1 VRQAVTQTDSIK
13 IVLKNVSKHFGQV
26 KAVDQISTEF
36 APGSMTT
43 LLGPSGCGKTTLLR
57 LISGLEAVTA
67 GEIWFG
73 DENVTDLSATR
84 RDVGM
89 VFQSYALFPHMTVA
103 RNVGYGLN
111 VLKTDPHQIAEQVQQ
126 SLKMVNL
133 DGYQKR
139 HPDELSGGQ
148 QQRVAVARAMVLKP
162 KVLLFDEPLSN
173 IDSKLRRSMRD
184 DIRMLQ
190 QSSGITSVYVT
201 HDQAEALAVSDEVIV
216 MHDGWIEQQ
225 GPPKSLYHLPQTE
238 FVANFIGESNVV
250 DAVLENDAESQWVVF
265 GGTRIRLPES
275 KKLPER
281 SGRIK
286 LSLRPEMLHI
296 KAEGTREWTL
306 KGVIR
311 QSAYMGPVFEYSID
325 TDVGSL
331 FTRAPAT
338 DQPFR
343 PNDKVYL
350 TIHPED
356 LIIIPAVAAD
366 VIAERD
372 TGSRFDDT

>member
-1 VRQAVTQTDSIK
+1 MSDSSIK
-13 IVLKNVSKHFGQV
+13 IVLKNVSKHFGKV
-26 KAVDQISTEF
+26 RALNTVDIEF
-36 APGSMTT
+36 APGTLTT

-57 LISGLEAVTA
+57 LISGLETVTS

-73 DENVTDLSATR
+73 RENVTQLSATR

-89 VFQSYALFPHMTVA
+89 VFQSYALFPHMTVE
-103 RNVGYGLN
+103 RNVGYGLG
-111 VLKTDPHQIAEQVQQ
+111 VLKVDSSEIVERVQQ

-173 IDSKLRRSMRD
+173 IDSKLRRSMRE

-190 QSSGITSVYVT
+190 KSSGITSVYVT

-216 MHDGWIEQQ
+216 INEGKIEQQ
-225 GPPKSLYHLPQTE
+225 GPPKSLYHHPKTA

-250 DAVLENDAESQWVVF
+250 DATLEKDGNRKWVVL
-265 GGTRIRLPES
+265 GDTRILLPM
-275 KKLPER
+275 
-281 SGRIK
+281 GRKVPAREGPIK
-286 LSLRPEMLHI
+286 ISLRPEMVHI
-296 KAEGTREWTL
+296 KSESSSGTAIEGI
-306 KGVIR
+306 VS
-311 QSAYMGPVFEYSID
+311 QSAYMGSVIEYTIN
-325 TDVGSL
+325 TTVGNL
-331 FTRAPAT
+331 FTRAPAYHE
-338 DQPFR
+338 QYQ

-350 TIHPED
+350 HIHPEE
-356 LIIIPAVAAD
+356 LILIPAAGETQN
-366 VIAERD
+366 I
-372 TGSRFDDT
+372 

>member
-1 VRQAVTQTDSIK
+1 MTQIDSIK
-13 IVLKNVSKHFGQV
+13 IVLKNISKSFGKV

-57 LISGLEAVTA
+57 LISGLEPATA

-73 DENVTDLSATR
+73 DENVTELSATR

-89 VFQSYALFPHMTVA
+89 VFQSYALFPHMTVE
-103 RNVGYGLN
+103 RNVGYGLS
-111 VLKTDPHQIAEQVQQ
+111 VLKTEPDQIVEHVQQ
-126 SLKMVNL
+126 ALKMVNL

-184 DIRMLQ
+184 DIRKLQ

-216 MHDGWIEQQ
+216 MNEGRIEQQ
-225 GPPKSLYHLPQTE
+225 GPPKSLYHNPQTE

-250 DAVLENDAESQWVVF
+250 EAQLENDAEGQWIVMADV
-265 GGTRIRLPES
+265 RIRLPES
-275 KKLPER
+275 KKLPEKNE
-281 SGRIK
+281 RIK
-286 LSLRPEMLHI
+286 LSIRPEMLRI
-296 KAEGTREWTL
+296 KTDGSPQRDL
-306 KGVIR
+306 KGIIS
-311 QSAYMGPVFEYSID
+311 QSAYMGPVIEYSID
-325 TDVGSL
+325 TEVGSL
-331 FTRAPAT
+331 FTRAPAS
-338 DQPFR
+338 DEQYQ
-343 PNDKVYL
+343 PNDTVYL
-350 TIHPED
+350 TIHPDD
-356 LIIIPAVAAD
+356 LIIIQNDGIEDGV
-366 VIAERD
+366 
-372 TGSRFDDT
+372 TG